1 VKILSK
7 KWNDIKIVLEYGMLS
22 EDKFY
27 EKAGAL
33 FYPTVDDKY
42 FTLEELKEN
51 LAANQTDK
59 DGKLVLYAG
68 NKEAQHSYIEIA
80 KKKAAVLLLDSPIIS
95 HLIQKKKA
103 ITAT

>member
-33 FYPTVDDKY
+33 FYTQQLTINI
-42 FTLEELKEN
+42 F
-51 LAANQTDK
+51 
-59 DGKLVLYAG
+59 
-68 NKEAQHSYIEIA
+68 
-80 KKKAAVLLLDSPIIS
+80 
-95 HLIQKKKA
+95 
-103 ITAT
+103 